1 MRLTARKWEVEA
13 REQGAFKRREAYEK
27 LEEAQKRF
35 DEVKLEAHKQ
45 EQMELMRKAREALAS
60 VAVLGEPFDRLQW
73 KQVDGIF
80 QHLNAVERACI
91 AVALPCTRRA
101 GCAFLL
107 RAEEYALVRYPQAL
121 ARGML
126 ARVYCNEEM
135 RKWKAYQAWEAEAFG
150 KLSNNIRMTMAKG
163 PS

>member
-1 MRLTARKWEVEA
+1 M
-13 REQGAFKRREAYEK
+13 
-27 LEEAQKRF
+27 
-35 DEVKLEAHKQ
+35 
-45 EQMELMRKAREALAS
+45 
-60 VAVLGEPFDRLQW
+60 
-73 KQVDGIF
+73 
-80 QHLNAVERACI
+80 
-91 AVALPCTRRA
+91 ALPCTRRA

-150 KLSNNIRMTMAKG
+150 KLSNTIRMTMAKG
-163 PS
+163 PPGTS